1 MNTVRFAPTITMSSQ
16 RHHLWRM
23 VTVVSVVLLGLLL
36 AACGGAAPTDN
47 AAADAASEAPVYQ
60 PPTSGTAIEPPR
72 ELLSFTLPN
81 QDGEMTSIEDFRGKP
96 TLLYFGYTY
105 CPDVCPTTLADLVS
119 VKRDLEEAGYGDAA
133 HFVMVS
139 VDPERDTPAVLNRY
153 MQNFHEDFV
162 GLSGDADTLR
172 RIGSD
177 YGLYVQKREVA
188 GTSADY
194 LIDHSAATYL
204 VDEEGRLTTIYG
216 YGINPDIIAEDL
228 ITYFESEQASS

>member
-1 MNTVRFAPTITMSSQ
+1 MNTVRFAPTISNTS
-16 RHHLWRM
+16 LWRIAA
-23 VTVVSVVLLGLLL
+23 VVPLMLLLLLL
-36 AACGGAAPTDN
+36 AACGGAATAGDAPD
-47 AAADAASEAPVYQ
+47 DAASDAPVYQ
-60 PPTSGTAIEPPR
+60 APTSGTAIEPPR
-72 ELLSFTLPN
+72 ELINFTLPN
-81 QDGEMTSIEDFRGKP
+81 QDGVMTSLEDFRGKP

-119 VKRDLEEAGYGDAA
+119 VKRDLEEAGYSDNAN
-133 HFVMVS
+133 FVMVS
-139 VDPERDTPAVLNRY
+139 VDPERDTPTVLNRY

-204 VDEEGRLTTIYG
+204 VDEEGKLTTIYG